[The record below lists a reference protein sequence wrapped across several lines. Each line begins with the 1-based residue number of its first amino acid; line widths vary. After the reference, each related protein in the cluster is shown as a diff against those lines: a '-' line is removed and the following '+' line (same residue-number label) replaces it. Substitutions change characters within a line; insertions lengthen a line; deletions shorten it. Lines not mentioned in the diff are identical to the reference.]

1 MTLSA
6 RGTSILTCKVD
17 SRTERV
23 KYFGKIFQNKKNI
36 YFWGFIYKYF
46 SSPRVNDREI
56 FTSTCVS
63 TILRIL
69 KLPGTDVIVYTVH
82 IIEYAYNQEYIIRFY
97 IFLM

>member
-23 KYFGKIFQNKKNI
+23 KYSGKIFQNEKKN
-36 YFWGFIYKYF
+36 FGGFIYKYF

-82 IIEYAYNQEYIIRFY
+82 IIEYAYNQEYIIWFY